1 MTFTEFADLL
11 KIGLFVLACVVN
23 TQAVFV
29 LCLHIANWALFKWL
43 GADPIVYFCAA
54 TSLYAVAATA
64 NIKILSSIRYV
75 LLAIGVLNW
84 AEAIDYM
91 LFPYQ
96 TLYGMC
102 YPWLVNGF
110 DVLILY
116 LLFRHRGMEIGG
128 RIRSTIRMFMGA
140 SSATTHSFNLRV
152 APLYLLQRFKKQ
164 DPE

>member
-1 MTFTEFADLL
+1 MTFSDYADLI
-11 KIGLFVLACVVN
+11 KIGLFVLACTVN
-23 TQAVFV
+23 RQAFFV
-29 LCLHIANWALFKWL
+29 LAIHITNELMYSVL
-43 GADPIVYFCAA
+43 GGDPIVYFCASA
-54 TSLYAVAATA
+54 SLYAVAATI
-64 NIKILSSIRYV
+64 NIKILSSIRCV
-75 LLAIGVLNW
+75 LLIIGVLNW

>member
-23 TQAVFV
+23 TQAIFV
-29 LCLHIANWALFKWL
+29 LLLHVANILLFKAM
-43 GADPIVYFCAA
+43 GDDPISYFCAA
-54 TSLYAVAATA
+54 AALYGAGSVS
-64 NIKILSSIRYV
+64 NIRIASQICHV
-75 LLAIGVLNW
+75 LLLVGVLNW